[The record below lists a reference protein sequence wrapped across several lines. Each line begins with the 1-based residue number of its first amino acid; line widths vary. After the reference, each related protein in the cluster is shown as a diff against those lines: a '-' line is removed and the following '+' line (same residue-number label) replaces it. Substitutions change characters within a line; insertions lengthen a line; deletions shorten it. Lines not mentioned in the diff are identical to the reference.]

1 MIVVVVV
8 VVTVVMTV
16 TVTVIVRVTTVRHDP
31 AFRFRVP
38 ALREREAAARAGDS
52 HGS

>member
-8 VVTVVMTV
+8 VVTVIMTV
-16 TVTVIVRVTTVRHDP
+16 TVVVRVTTVRHDP

-38 ALREREAAARAGDS
+38 ALREREAAAGAGDS